1 MNNWYNFMPLAK
13 GCTLTAEEEWERRN
27 PVRNHL
33 CIKQQPR
40 RKDQEED
47 EKEKPGRKKATEL
60 RIRDLEDDLEMS
72 SYDSKA
78 SGEERGWGPKVKK
91 KGPPSK
97 GGWKKKKGS
106 DDEAFEVSDNG
117 DFKGQE
123 VDYMS
128 ASHSNS
134 QEELEGKPKVT
145 QQEESPKG
153 MDKQSMS
160 CDECQKETLPQE
172 DKKVPMPQEKKQR
185 KHSSEESDINRET
198 SLVHVM
204 VKKTPPKREQKRLGG
219 NSWLGTPSTEAG
231 STSSTLQAAASKL
244 EQGKQTIEM
253 TVAERLRLDTG
264 PQSLSG
270 KPTPSNGDMQVTK
283 DAGP

>member
-1 MNNWYNFMPLAK
+1 MPLAK

-40 RKDQEED
+40 WKDQEED

-78 SGEERGWGPKVKK
+78 SGEEHGWGPKVKK

-128 ASHSNS
+128 ASRSNS

-160 CDECQKETLPQE
+160 CDECQKETLPQ

-198 SLVHVM
+198 SLVRFM

-253 TVAERLRLDTG
+253 TVAERL
-264 PQSLSG
+264 
-270 KPTPSNGDMQVTK
+270 
-283 DAGP
+283 

>member
-1 MNNWYNFMPLAK
+1 MTGSSHDDVTLVIGWIYIFLAASVPGTEVPDGAFEAFPVNNWYNFMPLAK
-13 GCTLTAEEEWERRN
+13 GRMLTAEEEWERRN

-40 RKDQEED
+40 WKDQEED
-47 EKEKPGRKKATEL
+47 EKEKPGARKPLSCTSVTW
-60 RIRDLEDDLEMS
+60 R
-72 SYDSKA
+72 
-78 SGEERGWGPKVKK
+78 GPKVKK

-97 GGWKKKKGS
+97 GVWKKKKGS

-123 VDYMS
+123 VDNMS
-128 ASHSNS
+128 ASRSNS

-160 CDECQKETLPQE
+160 CNERQKETLPQE
-172 DKKVPMPQEKKQR
+172 DKKVPMPREKKQR

-198 SLVHVM
+198 SL
-204 VKKTPPKREQKRLGG
+204 
-219 NSWLGTPSTEAG
+219 
-231 STSSTLQAAASKL
+231 AAASKL

-253 TVAERLRLDTG
+253 TVAEGLRLDTG

-270 KPTPSNGDMQVTK
+270 KSTPSNGDMQVTK

>member
-1 MNNWYNFMPLAK
+1 MLWSKLGPCAVSTEPALHNKRSHCNKK
-13 GCTLTAEEEWERRN
+13 GN

-40 RKDQEED
+40 WKDQEED

-78 SGEERGWGPKVKK
+78 SGEEHGWGPKVKK

-128 ASHSNS
+128 ASRSNS
-134 QEELEGKPKVT
+134 QEELEGKPIHSMYSLHIIL
-145 QQEESPKG
+145 QQTFLLI
-153 MDKQSMS
+153 Q
-160 CDECQKETLPQE
+160 LW
-172 DKKVPMPQEKKQR
+172 
-185 KHSSEESDINRET
+185 I
-198 SLVHVM
+198 
-204 VKKTPPKREQKRLGG
+204 
-219 NSWLGTPSTEAG
+219 
-231 STSSTLQAAASKL
+231 
-244 EQGKQTIEM
+244 
-253 TVAERLRLDTG
+253 
-264 PQSLSG
+264 
-270 KPTPSNGDMQVTK
+270 
-283 DAGP
+283 